1 MNIADAQIIKKIK
14 SKKTD
19 VEVKIVHC
27 CEERRK
33 ASPSTYRLGPSHL
46 RALAA
51 SLARA
56 REGRPADVPR
66 YSATAALARNLAL
79 FPVILAHGF
88 RRLLPF

>member
-33 ASPSTYRLGPSHL
+33 ASPLTYRLGPSHL
-46 RALAA
+46 REPLKRA
-51 SLARA
+51 SELSSWKGSRA
-56 REGRPADVPR
+56 TWLDVASSIHDLHLR
-66 YSATAALARNLAL
+66 SWNY
-79 FPVILAHGF
+79 
-88 RRLLPF
+88 